1 MSLSYLFLN
10 IYFSKKF
17 KKEKVPVLDREGK
30 GQTESG
36 EKKKVWKETQWR
48 DKRGFLVVKMGG
60 RKWEQKEIN
69 ANPEDY
75 MLLPNVYLDIL
86 MFYFQKNC
94 KIHQASSISS
104 NRGPRNTHKPR
115 KIRKV

>member
-36 EKKKVWKETQWR
+36 EKKKV
-48 DKRGFLVVKMGG
+48 
-60 RKWEQKEIN
+60 
-69 ANPEDY
+69 
-75 MLLPNVYLDIL
+75 
-86 MFYFQKNC
+86 
-94 KIHQASSISS
+94 
-104 NRGPRNTHKPR
+104 
-115 KIRKV
+115 